1 MNKKIFFGAVVLVL
15 VLVAGGFFYWWQNQA
30 DVRALNKTLPAGVM
44 VAKSLIGNEYR
55 VVNKID
61 GYDFKIPPEMANLKE
76 VKYYEEEESNGMSLE
91 GLGGDFLGV
100 GVYKINATNI
110 DLEPWVD
117 NWMGKFKTFSWIKEK
132 DQIGDF
138 EVIKLE
144 ESEHLAGLF
153 GYFFKK
159 SSKIYSINSISE
171 DFIRY
176 IISNGKW

>member
-1 MNKKIFFGAVVLVL
+1 
-15 VLVAGGFFYWWQNQA
+15 
-30 DVRALNKTLPAGVM
+30 
-44 VAKSLIGNEYR
+44 
-55 VVNKID
+55 
-61 GYDFKIPPEMANLKE
+61 
-76 VKYYEEEESNGMSLE
+76 MSLE